1 MRIAMETKIPHL
13 LQGFVEQ
20 LRALFQEPLDE
31 EARWR
36 RIAALMPALI
46 ESPELRASARSWPEH
61 PEGELPRNLLFYE
74 DPDYRFV
81 INGLIKKAH
90 EGTPVHD
97 HAHTWTVSALM
108 EGEEQ
113 VTLYRRT
120 DDRNRAD
127 FARLEKLADHEVHP
141 GHVDLISPYVIHEEQ
156 AGPRR
161 TISMIVRS
169 EKTGS
174 FPQNMFHM
182 LSGKVTQSPGAAQ
195 FPYDLDSQG
204 A

>member
-1 MRIAMETKIPHL
+1 METKVPHL
-13 LQGFVEQ
+13 LTGFVEQ
-20 LRALFQEPLDE
+20 LRALFKESISE
-31 EARWR
+31 EERWR

-81 INGLIKKAH
+81 VNGLIKKPN

-108 EGEEQ
+108 EGEEH
-113 VTLYRRT
+113 VTLFRRT
-120 DDRNRAD
+120 DDRSRAD
-127 FARLEKLADHEVHP
+127 FARLEKLADHEVRP
-141 GHVDLISPYVIHEEQ
+141 GHVDLVPPYVIHEEL

-169 EKTGS
+169 EKTGD
-174 FPQNMFHM
+174 FPQNMFH
-182 LSGKVTQSPGAAQ
+182 LVSGKVTQSRGASQ

>member
-1 MRIAMETKIPHL
+1 MDNKIPHL
-13 LQGFVEQ
+13 LESFIGE
-20 LRALFQEPLDE
+20 LRALFRQPLSDE
-31 EARWR
+31 ERWR

-46 ESPELRASARSWPEH
+46 ESRELRESARSWPEH
-61 PEGELPRNLLFYE
+61 GAGEMPRNLLFYE

-81 INGLIKKAH
+81 VNGLIKKAH

-108 EGEEQ
+108 EGEEH
-113 VTLYRRT
+113 VTLYRRA
-120 DDRNRAD
+120 DDGSRPD
-127 FARLEKLADHEVHP
+127 FVRLEKLADHEVRP
-141 GHVDLISPYVIHEEQ
+141 GHVDVIPPYLIHEET
-156 AGPRR
+156 AGAQR

-182 LSGKVTQSPGAAQ
+182 VTGKVTQSPGAGQ
-195 FPYDLDSQG
+195 FPYDLDAARS
-204 A
+204 

>member
-1 MRIAMETKIPHL
+1 MEPKTPHL
-13 LQGFVEQ
+13 LRGFVDEV
-20 LRALFQEPLDE
+20 RALFKQPLSDDE
-31 EARWR
+31 RWR

-61 PEGELPRNLLFYE
+61 GPGEMPRNLLFYE

-81 INGLIKKAH
+81 VNGLIKKPH

-108 EGEEQ
+108 EGEEH
-113 VTLYRRT
+113 VTLYRRA
-120 DDRNRAD
+120 DDGSRPD
-127 FARLEKLADHEVHP
+127 FASLEKLADHEVRP
-141 GHVDLISPYVIHEEQ
+141 GHVDLIPPYVIHEER
-156 AGPRR
+156 AGDCR

-182 LSGKVTQSPGAAQ
+182 VTGRVTQSPGAGQ
-195 FPYDLDSQG
+195 FPYDLDSGQS
-204 A
+204 

>member
-1 MRIAMETKIPHL
+1 METKIPHL
-13 LQGFVEQ
+13 LRGFVDQ
-20 LRALFQEPLDE
+20 LRTLFKEPLSDE
-31 EARWR
+31 ERWR
-36 RIAALMPALI
+36 RVAALMPALI

-61 PEGELPRNLLFYE
+61 GEGQLPRNLLFYE

-81 INGLIKKAH
+81 INGLIKKPH

-108 EGEEQ
+108 EGEEH
-113 VTLYRRT
+113 VTLYRRS
-120 DDRNRAD
+120 DDRSHAD
-127 FARLEKLADHEVHP
+127 FARLEKLADHEVRP
-141 GHVDLISPYVIHEEQ
+141 GHVDVIPPYVIHEEQ
-156 AGPRR
+156 AGAQR

-169 EKTGS
+169 ERTGS

-182 LSGKVTQSPGAAQ
+182 RSGKVTQSPGASQ
-195 FPYDLDSQG
+195 FPYDLNSQD